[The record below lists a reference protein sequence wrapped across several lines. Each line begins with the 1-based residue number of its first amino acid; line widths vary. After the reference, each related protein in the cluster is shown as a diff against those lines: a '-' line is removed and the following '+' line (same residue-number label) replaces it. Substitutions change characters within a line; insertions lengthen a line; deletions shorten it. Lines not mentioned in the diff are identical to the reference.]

1 MRKVISGRRG
11 TSRSAGSCVIRI
23 IIPSQILWLLL
34 KLLVNERRSK
44 FETRSKW
51 LRIRSRF
58 ATIFARSCRAWL
70 TSQSIGS
77 PSSRPPLGLQEI
89 NRRDLDKIWRVHLPW
104 VAQTDTVRQ
113 AKTDAAPSFAA
124 GSSWKSS
131 FGQEQALAKTTPA
144 SVKNTR
150 RYRPEDKLLAFLK
163 GL

>member
-58 ATIFARSCRAWL
+58 ATIFARSCRGWL
-70 TSQSIGS
+70 ASQSIGS
-77 PSSRPPLGLQEI
+77 PSLRPPFGLQEI
-89 NRRDLDKIWRVHLPW
+89 NRRDLEKSGEAPT
-104 VAQTDTVRQ
+104 VALFREKL
-113 AKTDAAPSFAA
+113 ANFSLSEEKRKAHSLKSA
-124 GSSWKSS
+124 GSNP
-131 FGQEQALAKTTPA
+131 APTT
-144 SVKNTR
+144 TR
-150 RYRPEDKLLAFLK
+150 MSRIVRLLRTA
-163 GL
+163 